1 MEHIE
6 ITNLV
11 YRVAEHLDQ
20 REPEAAAEL
29 FRQAQ
34 VRLNKDAE
42 PLNHQQLLDLWQQEF
57 GPRAADRPITHH
69 RISNPIVEIDRA
81 GGTARC
87 RSSYLLLQHCPN
99 QPLKT
104 IASGRYLDEF
114 VREAVQDTPSTTQ
127 GMKLEHPQWRFASR
141 VLLPDEQL
149 PDHPQTPA
157 AGDNSHASVN
167 DCNEPT
173 GQAAKHNATQR
184 EKILAAAQQVFS
196 SVGYSEA
203 GIRRIA
209 ELVGVSPTILFRQFG
224 TKANLFEEALVAAI
238 CEDPQQAQ
246 SMDTFARHVANLLA
260 DPTQINC
267 PHAMTLLATGNE
279 EARQIAVRVLKKY
292 TIEPMMAWLGCPD
305 AETRAQQIMALCAG
319 FALYNT
325 QLNTSDSTEINHQ
338 MVDWLTNSIQAIVD
352 GATATKTTSIN
363 ALNTNNNTT
372 QNQ

>member
-29 FRQAQ
+29 FRQAP
-34 VRLNKDAE
+34 VRLRKDSK
-42 PLNHQQLLDLWQQEF
+42 PLDHAQLLALWSEQF
-57 GPRAADRPITHH
+57 GPTAPGAALRHH
-69 RISNPIVEIDRA
+69 RISNPIVEIDSQQ
-81 GGTARC
+81 GTARC
-87 RSSYLLLQHCPN
+87 RSHFLLLEQHPDHS
-99 QPLKT
+99 LKT

-114 VREAVQDTPSTTQ
+114 VRD
-127 GMKLEHPQWRFASR
+127 GKHWRFASR
-141 VLLPDEQL
+141 LYLPD
-149 PDHPQTPA
+149 QTSSRPVK
-157 AGDNSHASVN
+157 AGAGSTTVTP
-167 DCNEPT
+167 PT
-173 GQAAKHNATQR
+173 HGHSGTQR

-209 ELVGVSPTILFRQFG
+209 EVVGVSPTILFRQFG

-238 CEDPQQAQ
+238 REEPQQTR
-246 SMDTFARHVANLLA
+246 SLDTFARHVANLLA

-279 EARQIAVRVLKKY
+279 EARQIAIRVLRKY
-292 TIEPMMAWLGCPD
+292 TIEPMMAWLGEPE
-305 AETRAQQIMALCAG
+305 AETRAKQIMVLCAG

-325 QLNTSDSTEINHQ
+325 QLNTSDSKEINHK
-338 MVDWLTNSIQAIVD
+338 MVDWLANSIQAIIDESISTNTVQNPSI
-352 GATATKTTSIN
+352 TA
-363 ALNTNNNTT
+363 

>member
-20 REPEAAAEL
+20 REPEDAAEL
-29 FRQAQ
+29 FLQAQ
-34 VRLNKDAE
+34 VRLDKDAA
-42 PLNHQQLLDLWQQEF
+42 PLDHGQLLAAWQQQF
-57 GPRAADRPITHH
+57 GPRAPDAPVTHH
-69 RISNPIVEIDRA
+69 RISNPIVEIDRN

-87 RSSYLLLQHCPN
+87 RSSYLLLEHSPD

-104 IASGRYLDEF
+104 VASGRYLDEF
-114 VREAVQDTPSTTQ
+114 VREGQ
-127 GMKLEHPQWRFASR
+127 QWRFAAR
-141 VLLPDEQL
+141 TLLPDHQ
-149 PDHPQTPA
+149 PA
-157 AGDNSHASVN
+157 KPSAVNENGATAGQSTA
-167 DCNEPT
+167 
-173 GQAAKHNATQR
+173 HNPTQR

-238 CEDPQQAQ
+238 CEDPQQAKT
-246 SMDTFARHVANLLA
+246 MDTFARHVADLLA

-279 EARQIAVRVLKKY
+279 EARQIAIRVLKKY
-292 TIEPMMAWLGCPD
+292 TIGPMMTWLGGPN
-305 AETRAQQIMALCAG
+305 AETRAKQIMALCAG

-325 QLNTSDSTEINHQ
+325 QLNTSDSKEINQQ
-338 MVDWLTNSIQAIVD
+338 MVDWLADSIQAIVD
-352 GATATKTTSIN
+352 QSASDQSAPINNTIPIKATAPTKTAEPTITAAPIN
-363 ALNTNNNTT
+363 NASPTDNTA

>member
-20 REPEAAAEL
+20 REPEAAAAL
-29 FRQAQ
+29 FREAQ
-34 VRLNKDAE
+34 VRLHQDAD
-42 PLNHQQLLDLWQQEF
+42 PLDHVQLLAVWEQQF
-57 GPRAADRPITHH
+57 GPTLPGAPISHH
-69 RISNPIVEIDRA
+69 RISNPIVEIDREQR
-81 GGTARC
+81 TARC
-87 RSSYLLLQHCPN
+87 RSSYLLLEHFPD

-114 VREAVQDTPSTTQ
+114 VRENQ
-127 GMKLEHPQWRFASR
+127 QWRFASR
-141 VLLPDEQL
+141 VFL
-149 PDHPQTPA
+149 PDHPQRKA
-157 AGDNSHASVN
+157 VSVE
-167 DCNEPT
+167 DISPST
-173 GQAAKHNATQR
+173 GQVAGHNMTQR

-224 TKANLFEEALVAAI
+224 TKANLFEEALVAAM
-238 CEDPQQAQ
+238 CEEPQQTQ
-246 SMDTFARHVANLLA
+246 SLDTFASHVANLLA

-279 EARQIAVRVLKKY
+279 EARQIAIRVLKKY
-292 TIEPMMAWLGCPD
+292 TIEPMMEWLGGPD
-305 AETRAQQIMALCAG
+305 AETRAKQIMALCAG

-325 QLNTSDSTEINHQ
+325 QLNISDSKEINLQ

-352 GATATKTTSIN
+352 ESVPRNTA
-363 ALNTNNNTT
+363 

>member
-34 VRLNKDAE
+34 VRLTKDAA
-42 PLNHQQLLDLWQQEF
+42 PLNHEQLLSVWRQQF
-57 GPRAADRPITHH
+57 APQAPDVPITHH

-81 GGTARC
+81 QGTARC
-87 RSSYLLLQHCPN
+87 RSSYLLLEHSPN

-104 IASGRYLDEF
+104 IASGRYQDEF
-114 VREAVQDTPSTTQ
+114 VRENQ
-127 GMKLEHPQWRFASR
+127 QWRFASR
-141 VLLPDEQL
+141 VLLS
-149 PDHPQTPA
+149 DHPQRRTVA
-157 AGDNSHASVN
+157 VEETGTATNQLAGQN
-167 DCNEPT
+167 T
-173 GQAAKHNATQR
+173 TQR

-238 CEDPQQAQ
+238 CEEPQQTQ
-246 SMDTFARHVANLLA
+246 SLDTFARHVANLLA

-279 EARQIAVRVLKKY
+279 EARQIAIRVLRKY
-292 TIEPMMAWLGCPD
+292 TIEPMMAWLGGPD
-305 AETRAQQIMALCAG
+305 AETRSKQIMALCAG

-325 QLNTSDSTEINHQ
+325 QLNISDSKEVNHQ

-352 GATATKTTSIN
+352 ESVAHDT
-363 ALNTNNNTT
+363 TNNTA